1 MEREFKYVTVLDYGN
16 GQVYLYDY
24 DETKMP
30 NAANFVS
37 LRHDLDNVNYMVH
50 KYRPALWTKD
60 VYYCT
65 KEQAYRLIQQK
76 VDLEELDL

>member
-1 MEREFKYVTVLDYGN
+1 MNRPYKYITVLDYSN

-30 NAANFVS
+30 NAADFIKT
-37 LRHDLDNVNYMVH
+37 RHDLDDVNYMVH
-50 KYRPALWTKD
+50 QYKPALWTKD

-65 KEQAYRLIQQK
+65 KEQAYQLTNE
-76 VDLEELDL
+76 DEL